1 MRLSAKNQKI
11 TSHKTV
17 RHVSNASAPQLSRS
31 SALQYS
37 QRIAP
42 ASAPAAIRMSVL
54 SKNKRADASLINIP
68 DDILTV
74 LYKNLNISQLMIM
87 YRLNTSFSTKKGALV
102 DVETL
107 DLTNVRIDA
116 TVFNFIEDNIN
127 KLKIKKIILDNI
139 SFADDEVFNAF
150 ILSIRLRHLAN
161 HYKNVEELVISNFDA
176 LEGKYID
183 PEVETINYFLI
194 LIENI
199 GFFSNLKKLT
209 ITNTNIITQL
219 DWDIDGRFAFT
230 DSFVEMLGYLEN
242 LQHLIFDYNNIEPR
256 DLQAITKGVRK
267 INKRRRKMEI
277 PEIKPYERSHNNT
290 IVI

>member
-1 MRLSAKNQKI
+1 MPLTTTKSSSTKSKTPPKI
-11 TSHKTV
+11 TSRMKTPRV
-17 RHVSNASAPQLSRS
+17 
-31 SALQYS
+31 S
-37 QRIAP
+37 QRST
-42 ASAPAAIRMSVL
+42 SATLM
-54 SKNKRADASLINIP
+54 NIP

-87 YRLNTSFSTKKGALV
+87 YRLNTSFSTKKGALF

-150 ILSIRLRHLAN
+150 ILTIRLRHLAN

-176 LEGKYID
+176 LDGKYID
-183 PEVETINYFLI
+183 PEVEPINYFLI

-209 ITNTNIITQL
+209 ITNTNIIEQL
-219 DWDIDGRFAFT
+219 DWDIDGRSAFT
-230 DSFVEMLGYLEN
+230 ESFVEMLGYLEN

-267 INKRRRKMEI
+267 INKRRRKMKI

-290 IVI
+290 III